1 MPMDPVLPFKPLHI
15 TLETQEETRHLMQ
28 ALRLYEEYH
37 ANTSA
42 EARFARGFLDWLQT
56 HLHMTPEK
64 I

>member
-1 MPMDPVLPFKPLHI
+1 MPMGTALPFKPLHI
-15 TLETQEETRHLMQ
+15 TLETPEETRHLMQ

-56 HLHMTPEK
+56 HLHMTPDK

>member
-1 MPMDPVLPFKPLHI
+1 MTMDSVVPFKPLTI
-15 TLETQEETRHLMQ
+15 TLETLEETKHLMQ

-37 ANTSA
+37 ADTSA